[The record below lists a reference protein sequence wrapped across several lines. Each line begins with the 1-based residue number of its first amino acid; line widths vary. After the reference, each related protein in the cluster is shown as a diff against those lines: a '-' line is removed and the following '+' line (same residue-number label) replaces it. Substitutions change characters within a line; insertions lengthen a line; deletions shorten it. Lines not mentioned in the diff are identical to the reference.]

1 MTEKDLVEFVET
13 LIPHIIKK
21 MNQSDNLKNVARITQ
36 AKVVGINDG
45 VATVQLPYDTNTFFA
60 KIMTVDTIS
69 EGDNV
74 FILYW
79 GDLKNAHIVFKN

>member
-60 KIMTVDTIS
+60 KIKTVDTIS